1 MNGRFEVPREF
12 DSTDDKYL
20 KIFSLTSLL
29 VLMVM
34 AALSVMACKLLIFFG
49 VPSVPVIAVF
59 GIITIAVTAT
69 TMIPISADNYMS
81 GGGNTVA
88 QVIIKRFIRRR
99 ARCIYV
105 KGYNQC
111 RLDSEAMWL
120 VREALDKD
128 DSVLKY
134 GITVPQRVQTDI
146 REEDGRR
153 DVWAD

>member
-34 AALSVMACKLLIFFG
+34 VALSVMLCKLFVFFG
-49 VPSVPVIAVF
+49 VPPMPVIAVCS
-59 GIITIAVTAT
+59 IITVIVTAT
-69 TMIPISADNYMS
+69 TMIPIPADNYMS

-88 QVIIKRFIRRR
+88 QAIMKRLIRRR

-105 KGYNQC
+105 KGYNQY

-120 VREALDKD
+120 VREALDRD

-134 GITVPQRVQTDI
+134 GTGIPQGIRVEKKEKDGG
-146 REEDGRR
+146 EE
-153 DVWAD
+153 

>member
-49 VPSVPVIAVF
+49 VPSVPAIAVF

-69 TMIPISADNYMS
+69 TMIPIPADNYMS

-105 KGYNQC
+105 KGYNQY

-120 VREALDKD
+120 VREALDRD
-128 DSVLKY
+128 DSVLRY
-134 GITVPQRVQTDI
+134 EIGIPQGI
-146 REEDGRR
+146 RMEKKEKDGGGK
-153 DVWAD
+153 